1 MEENKTQEE
10 QLAEQALVRREKL
23 KKLVSEGND
32 PYQKTKYGTD
42 ASSVAVKENYGAYEG
57 KTVSVAGRL
66 MSRRIMGKASFSH
79 ISDRDGQIQLY
90 ITRQDVGEDV
100 YAAYKKDYDIGD
112 IVGVRGTVFKTQ
124 TGEVTIH
131 ATHLEM
137 LSKALLPL
145 PEKHNGQDFLP
156 PRGDHPFHSRLSR
169 YARLYRS
176 GHAHSSAARNRGGR
190 APV

>member
-100 YAAYKKDYDIGD
+100 TPRIK
-112 IVGVRGTVFKTQ
+112 RTT
-124 TGEVTIH
+124 TS
-131 ATHLEM
+131 AT
-137 LSKALLPL
+137 
-145 PEKHNGQDFLP
+145 
-156 PRGDHPFHSRLSR
+156 
-169 YARLYRS
+169 
-176 GHAHSSAARNRGGR
+176 SSASAVPCSRRRRGRLRFTQRTSKCCRRRSCLCPKSTTGLR
-190 APV
+190 T